1 MDALKWP
8 LFFLWFC
15 VKVVHQTEGSSWTI
29 NLPSS
34 VKGLP
39 GYCVVIPCSFNYP
52 DPERR
57 INKYTGIWMEQA
69 GHAIYHPVESEIL
82 QEYRSRTELLG
93 DVTQKNC
100 SLKIDSLKQSDQ
112 GPFFFRIDLENY
124 DKFSYKEK
132 TVTITMISGLD
143 INISMQEEVVEG
155 QTVQASCSVSPICPT
170 SPPVFSWSHS
180 GKQHSHSQQLG
191 DGQWVS
197 TATLTFHPTRPDH
210 NKPLLCTVRYKG
222 GQQEIS
228 KVLKVN
234 YAPVNVKVTYKSD
247 VKEGEAVQLN
257 CSSNA
262 HPPASSYEWYNE
274 TGTQLHRGNLYTLRN
289 VSRHT
294 GALYC
299 TATNKRGQGKSS
311 LVQLRVLYAPEIED
325 VSSCSL
331 HGDVVKC
338 MCFVTSWPPS
348 MVSFVLSDRVLPV
361 TTIKRHG
368 AITTGTVQ
376 MDFGSSEFV
385 RCLANNTVGNASISL
400 SLPVKGKMQNLYIAI
415 GAGVGLVILLITV
428 GFVIKWRTPGN
439 TATPHMSAMEATKTE
454 ERSQCATMKRKQM
467 DCDDEKYQYHTTD
480 HIYGNMETDL
490 DDAIYANM

>member
-52 DPERR
+52 DLERN
-57 INKYTGIWMEQA
+57 ITKYTGIWMEQTS
-69 GHAIYHPVESEIL
+69 HAIYHPVESEIL
-82 QEYRSRTELLG
+82 QDYRSRTELLG

-100 SLKIDSLKQSDQ
+100 SLKIDPLKQSDQ

-132 TVTITMISGLD
+132 TVTITMISKLEID
-143 INISMQEEVVEG
+143 ISMQEEVVEG

-234 YAPVNVKVTYKSD
+234 YAP
-247 VKEGEAVQLN
+247 
-257 CSSNA
+257 
-262 HPPASSYEWYNE
+262 
-274 TGTQLHRGNLYTLRN
+274 
-289 VSRHT
+289 
-294 GALYC
+294 
-299 TATNKRGQGKSS
+299 
-311 LVQLRVLYAPEIED
+311 EIQD

-348 MVSFVLSDRVLPV
+348 MVYFVLSDKVLPV
-361 TTIKRHG
+361 TTIKGHG
-368 AITTGTVQ
+368 TVTIGTVQ
-376 MDFGSSEFV
+376 VDFGSSEFV

-400 SLPVKGKMQNLYIAI
+400 SLPVNGKMQNLYIAV

-428 GFVIKWRTPGN
+428 GFVIKCRRTPGN
-439 TATPHMSAMEATKTE
+439 TATPHMSAMEATKAE